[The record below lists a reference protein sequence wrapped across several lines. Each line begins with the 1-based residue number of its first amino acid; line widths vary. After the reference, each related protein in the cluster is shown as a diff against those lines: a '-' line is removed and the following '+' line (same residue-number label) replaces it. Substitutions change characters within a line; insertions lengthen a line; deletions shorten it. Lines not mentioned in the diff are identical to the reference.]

1 MSGMTYPFAKFAAL
15 QRAAARSLAY
25 HDEALSE
32 AIMHHCAL
40 KVASA
45 TAPTD
50 GLVGQ
55 YVGREIKQF
64 HALLRMQ
71 VPDLEGIAVRGRYL
85 KAYMALDQDYLEDAG
100 TPEALIDGL
109 AGAA

>member
-1 MSGMTYPFAKFAAL
+1 MTYPFAKFAAL
-15 QRAAARSLAY
+15 QRAAARSLSY

-50 GLVGQ
+50 DLVGR
-55 YVGREIKQF
+55 YVQAEMRQF
-64 HALLRMQ
+64 RKLLRMKVQ
-71 VPDLEGIAVRGRYL
+71 DLEGIAVRGRYIR
-85 KAYMALDQDYLEDAG
+85 ACNDVNDTCLEEKG
-100 TPEALIDGL
+100 VPEALIDGL
-109 AGAA
+109 AGAQ